1 MGLEVRPVGLV
12 DLFEESDVVS
22 VHTPLLDSTIGLVT
36 GHLIASMPRGATFIN
51 TARGAIVRER
61 ELIEALE
68 ARPDLQAVLDVT
80 EHQPLATDSKLRQ
93 LPNVGLTPDIA
104 GAMWRYRRPL
114 GLPLHR

>member
-80 EHQPLATDSKLRQ
+80 EHEPLATDSKLRQ
-93 LPNVGLTPDIA
+93 LPNAVFTPHIPGAVGRASP
-104 GAMWRYRRPL
+104 R
-114 GLPLHR
+114 